1 MKKVKWSIL
10 LFLVLAVVLSAG
22 ITYLALNQGANKETA
37 EDEGTEKAHKM
48 TIALVNEDQG
58 ATFQGEEV
66 EFGNQ
71 FVKSIEKDDQHEW
84 YVVSRGVA
92 ESGLKRDVYN
102 MMIVIPSD
110 FSEKALSMTSDAPE
124 KVTISYK
131 VNDVG
136 NSDLK
141 AEAEKTAATV
151 LEDFNKR
158 IIDVYF
164 ASILTTL
171 QEAQDNVGTLVEE
184 EKEYD
189 ETYNKDV
196 NNPLSSYTE
205 QFKTVQDYTGTSK
218 ESFQG
223 FQDIMKDF
231 EESLNVAKKENATYM
246 TNMDDFTKMQ
256 ELNVPFEETFTEN
269 LQKFD
274 GSLSADDI
282 RAQTAALEQ
291 ANAQMTTEFQIM
303 EDNNTLL
310 SQTQGLQN
318 YIADTNAR
326 INSLDDEIMTMLSD
340 DFRTAVYDDLLRI
353 LQENEYSDQL
363 NEIDLKDLTGEDIN
377 DGFNKR
383 IVKEIKALPT
393 YNTEQLAGIG
403 PDTEMYKNIVTL
415 SRKYYGEHRSAF
427 GDDFSFNTKPKTLET
442 DTVTNEAIARL
453 QTGVSIESEE
463 FMLPASEYKSE
474 IFLTIDSNFTLNDVH
489 CFVNDEERTDL
500 VQSEEYSEGGLKLTL
515 KDLKDGAKI
524 KITGTAKLK
533 EGVEISL
540 MGAVSWNA
548 TLQQYEAPVEDSG
561 ELPII
566 PTDDIDEG
574 TNPDDSDDTD
584 EPDDVPVPDED
595 FDAVRKQIEPI
606 KVVEPTYLEE
616 TDSSIK
622 AIVDTVKDYYKLQ
635 VLFDLYY
642 GIDANKSEQMPD
654 FNASGV
660 TLENSAKT
668 SSYYYIFNKEDIIGS
683 FVNLTTDRFVA
694 DYTKKIEAFEQRIA
708 DYKSVMAEA
717 DARSED
723 VTTRLAETTQE
734 AINLNTN
741 LALTLE
747 DLEAWRDASNDLV
760 EENDVVVEKSGEE
773 GTMALELSSEFAGLL
788 AESESLAGT
797 SEGNLK
803 SAEVVYK
810 TFDAIDDEAK
820 DIQKSG
826 ETLVAEASTLSEDLA
841 EKLEDDETFEKNFA
855 KVMDNSR
862 VGDRQNENLYSFLSS
877 PVDKMNAGTIVAGDK
892 SMPYFMILICTILAI
907 FTSYVISHQEKKR
920 QQLNEF
926 EKEMSLALKNIPI
939 TFLMICVAVIEGLV
953 IGAVS
958 GYMFGV
964 GEVGMFMWIGIC
976 VLIMMA
982 LVTAFS
988 YLLRQLNMIGMSII
1002 LLILSLYLFL
1012 TDAVGL
1018 NIDSESIFATF
1029 RTFSPLQYME
1039 QLLNGILSM
1048 QQDYIVIVYSLIGS
1062 VLVFTALN
1070 LFVWH
1075 RSKDEENEEEHSDE
1089 I

>member
-10 LFLVLAVVLSAG
+10 LFLVLAIFLSAG
-22 ITYLALNQGANKETA
+22 ITYLALNQGSNKEA
-37 EDEGTEKAHKM
+37 ADGNEKAHKM

-58 ATFQGEEV
+58 AKFQGEQV

-110 FSEKALSMTSDAPE
+110 FSEKALSMTSNNPE

-171 QEAQDNVGTLVEE
+171 QEAQDNIGELVKE

-189 ETYNKDV
+189 ATYNKDV
-196 NNPLSSYTE
+196 NKPLSSYTE

-218 ESFQG
+218 DSFQG
-223 FQDIMKDF
+223 FQDIMKNF
-231 EESLNVAKKENATYM
+231 EESLNLAKKENATHM
-246 TNMDDFTKMQ
+246 TNMDAFTKMQ
-256 ELNVPFEETFTEN
+256 ELNMPFEATFTEN

-291 ANAQMTTEFQIM
+291 ANAHMTTEFQIM
-303 EDNNTLL
+303 GNNNTLL

-318 YIADTNAR
+318 YIADTNVR
-326 INSLDDEIMTMLSD
+326 INAIDEEIKAALND
-340 DFRTAVYDDLLRI
+340 DFRTAVSRDLLRI
-353 LQENEYSDQL
+353 LQENEYSDKL

-377 DGFNKR
+377 EGFNKR
-383 IVKEIKALPT
+383 LVKEIKALPT
-393 YNTEQLAGIG
+393 YNTEQLAEIG
-403 PDTEMYKNIVTL
+403 LDESMYKNIVTL
-415 SRKYYGEHRSAF
+415 SKEYYSSHRSAF
-427 GDDFSFNTKPKTLET
+427 GDDFRFTNDRKILPIDTLQS
-442 DTVTNEAIARL
+442 DTINRL
-453 QTGVSIESEE
+453 KSEGVSLESESYT
-463 FMLPASEYKSE
+463 LPVSEHNSE
-474 IFLTIDSNFTLNDVH
+474 VFITIDKNFTLENAV
-489 CFVNDEERTDL
+489 CMMNAEGQSEL
-500 VQSEEYSEGGLKLTL
+500 VQQEPYGENGLKFILP
-515 KDLKDGAKI
+515 AVEAPVEI
-524 KITGTAKLK
+524 KITGTAKLR
-533 EGVEISL
+533 EGVSVPL
-540 MGAVSWNA
+540 VGAVNWNA
-548 TLQQYEAPVEDSG
+548 ALQQYEKQDTESG
-561 ELPII
+561 ELPVI
-566 PTDDIDEG
+566 PIEG
-574 TNPDDSDDTD
+574 LEQEGDSDTSGED
-584 EPDDVPVPDED
+584 PVL
-595 FDAVRKQIEPI
+595 VRKEVQLINI
-606 KVVEPTYLEE
+606 IEPTYLNE
-616 TDSSIK
+616 TKSSVK
-622 AIVDTVKDYYKLQ
+622 AITNTIKEYYKLQ

-642 GIDANKSEQMPD
+642 GIDANNFAQMPD
-654 FNASGV
+654 FSNYEV
-660 TLENSAKT
+660 NLENSAKP

-694 DYTKKIEAFEQRIA
+694 DYSKKITAFEQRIA
-708 DYKSVMAEA
+708 DYKFVMAEA
-717 DARSED
+717 DARSVD
-723 VTTRLAETTQE
+723 VTIGLNETTQE
-734 AINLNTN
+734 AVNLNTN

-747 DLEAWRDASNDLV
+747 NLEAWRAASNNLIT
-760 EENDVVVEKSGEE
+760 ENGVVVEKSGEE
-773 GTMALELSSEFAGLL
+773 GTMALSLSSEFAGLL

-810 TFDAIDDEAK
+810 TFDAIDNEAK
-820 DIQKSG
+820 NIQKSG
-826 ETLVAEASTLSEDLA
+826 KTLVTEASTLSDDLA
-841 EKLEDDETFEKNFA
+841 KKLEDDETFQKNFA

-862 VGDRQNENLYSFLSS
+862 IGDRQNESLYSFLSS

-892 SMPYFMILICTILAI
+892 SMPYFMILVCTILAI

-920 QQLNEF
+920 QQLNDF

-958 GYMFGV
+958 GFVFGI
-964 GEVGMFMWIGIC
+964 GEVGMFLWIGVC
-976 VLIMMA
+976 VLIMMV

-1018 NIDSESIFATF
+1018 NIDSESVFATF

-1039 QLLNGILSM
+1039 QLLNGILNM
-1048 QQDYIVIVYSLIGS
+1048 QQDYIVIVYSLIGAT
-1062 VLVFTALN
+1062 VLFTALN

-1075 RSKDEENEEEHSDE
+1075 RAKNEAKEEEHLDE

>member
-22 ITYLALNQGANKETA
+22 ITYLALNQGTNKEAT
-37 EDEGTEKAHKM
+37 EEEGTEKAHKM

-189 ETYNKDV
+189 EIYNKDV

-326 INSLDDEIMTMLSD
+326 INSLDDEIMTTLSD

-393 YNTEQLAGIG
+393 YNTEQLAELGL
-403 PDTEMYKNIVTL
+403 DEEFYKNIVTL
-415 SRKYYGEHRSAF
+415 SREYYNGHRSAF
-427 GDDFSFNTKPKTLET
+427 GEDFIFNTDEKTLPT
-442 DTVTNEAIARL
+442 DTIKNEAIARL
-453 QTGVSIESEE
+453 HTGVPLESEDFE
-463 FMLPASEYKSE
+463 LPASEHESE
-474 IFLTIDSNFTLNDVH
+474 ILITIDSNFILENVSCTINA
-489 CFVNDEERTDL
+489 EGKTEL
-500 VQSEEYSEGGLKLTL
+500 VQQEPYGENGVKLTL
-515 KDLKDGAKI
+515 PDSETPVGI

-533 EGVEISL
+533 EGVEL
-540 MGAVSWNA
+540 ATLTGAVNWNA
-548 TLQQYEAPVEDSG
+548 SLQQYEKQETESG

-566 PTDDIDEG
+566 VTEDPDYGPVPEEPTDEE
-574 TNPDDSDDTD
+574 
-584 EPDDVPVPDED
+584 EPI
-595 FDAVRKQIEPI
+595 FVRKQIEPI
-606 KVVEPTYLEE
+606 KVIEPTYLSE
-616 TDSSIK
+616 TKASVN

-826 ETLVAEASTLSEDLA
+826 ETLVTEASTLSEDLA

-1075 RSKDEENEEEHSDE
+1075 RSKDEENEEEPSDE

>member
-10 LFLVLAVVLSAG
+10 LFLVLAVFLSAG
-22 ITYLALNQGANKETA
+22 ITYLALNQGANKDTA
-37 EDEGTEKAHKM
+37 EEEGTEKAHKM

-58 ATFQGEEV
+58 AKFQGEEV

-141 AEAEKTAATV
+141 AEAEKTAAAV
-151 LEDFNKR
+151 LEDFNTR

-231 EESLNVAKKENATYM
+231 EESLNVAKKENATHM

-326 INSLDDEIMTMLSD
+326 INSLDDEIMTTLSD

-377 DGFNKR
+377 DGFDKR

-415 SRKYYGEHRSAF
+415 SKEYYGEHRSAF
-427 GDDFSFNTKPKTLET
+427 GDDFSFDMKEKTLET
-442 DTVTNEAIARL
+442 ETVTNEAIARL

-533 EGVEISL
+533 EEVEISL

-548 TLQQYEAPVEDSG
+548 TLQQYEAPVEDSS

-566 PTDDIDEG
+566 PTDDTEEE
-574 TNPDDSDDTD
+574 TNPDDTD

-595 FDAVRKQIEPI
+595 FDGVRKQIEPI

-642 GIDANKSEQMPD
+642 GIDANNSEQMPD
-654 FNASGV
+654 FSSGG

-939 TFLMICVAVIEGLV
+939 TFLMICVSVIEGLV

-964 GEVGMFMWIGIC
+964 GEIGMFLWIGIC
-976 VLIMMA
+976 VLIMMT
-982 LVTAFS
+982 LVTVFS

-1039 QLLNGILSM
+1039 QLLNGILSK
-1048 QQDYIVIVYSLIGS
+1048 QQDYIVIVYSLIGA
-1062 VLVFTALN
+1062 VVVFTALN

-1075 RSKDEENEEEHSDE
+1075 RSKDGENEEEHSDE

>member
-10 LFLVLAVVLSAG
+10 LFLVLAVFLSAG
-22 ITYLALNQGANKETA
+22 ITYLALNQGANKDTA
-37 EDEGTEKAHKM
+37 EEEGTEKAHKM

-58 ATFQGEEV
+58 AKFQGEEV

-141 AEAEKTAATV
+141 AEAEKTAAAV
-151 LEDFNKR
+151 LEDFNTR

-231 EESLNVAKKENATYM
+231 EESLNVAKKENATHM

-326 INSLDDEIMTMLSD
+326 INSLDDEIMTTLSD

-415 SRKYYGEHRSAF
+415 SKEYYGEHRSAF
-427 GDDFSFNTKPKTLET
+427 GDDFSFDMKEKTLET
-442 DTVTNEAIARL
+442 KTVTNEAIARL
-453 QTGVSIESEE
+453 RSGVSIESEE

-533 EGVEISL
+533 EEVEISL

-548 TLQQYEAPVEDSG
+548 TLQQYEAPVEDSS

-566 PTDDIDEG
+566 PTDDTEEE
-574 TNPDDSDDTD
+574 TNPDDTD

-595 FDAVRKQIEPI
+595 FDGVRKQIEPI

-642 GIDANKSEQMPD
+642 GIDANNSEQMPD
-654 FNASGV
+654 FSSGG

-939 TFLMICVAVIEGLV
+939 TFLMICVSVIEGLV

-964 GEVGMFMWIGIC
+964 GEIGMFLWIGIC
-976 VLIMMA
+976 VLIMMT

-1039 QLLNGILSM
+1039 QLLNGILSK
-1048 QQDYIVIVYSLIGS
+1048 QQDYIVIVYSLIGA
-1062 VLVFTALN
+1062 VVVFTALN

>member
-10 LFLVLAVVLSAG
+10 LFLVLAVFLSAG
-22 ITYLALNQGANKETA
+22 ITYLALNQGADKDTA
-37 EDEGTEKAHKM
+37 EEEGTEKAHKM

-58 ATFQGEEV
+58 AKFQGEEV

-141 AEAEKTAATV
+141 AEAEKTAAAV
-151 LEDFNKR
+151 LEDFNTR

-231 EESLNVAKKENATYM
+231 EESLNVAKKENATHM

-326 INSLDDEIMTMLSD
+326 INSLDDEIMTTLSD

-415 SRKYYGEHRSAF
+415 SKEYYGEHRSAF
-427 GDDFSFNTKPKTLET
+427 GDDFSFDMKEKTLET
-442 DTVTNEAIARL
+442 KTVTNEAIARL
-453 QTGVSIESEE
+453 RSGVSIESEE

-533 EGVEISL
+533 EEVEISL

-548 TLQQYEAPVEDSG
+548 TLQQYEAPVEDSS

-566 PTDDIDEG
+566 PTDDTEEE
-574 TNPDDSDDTD
+574 TNPDDTD

-595 FDAVRKQIEPI
+595 FDGVRKQIEPI

-642 GIDANKSEQMPD
+642 GIDANNSEQMPD
-654 FNASGV
+654 FSSGG

-939 TFLMICVAVIEGLV
+939 TFLMICVSVIEGLV

-964 GEVGMFMWIGIC
+964 GEIGMFLWIGIC
-976 VLIMMA
+976 VLIMMT

-1039 QLLNGILSM
+1039 QLLNGILSK
-1048 QQDYIVIVYSLIGS
+1048 QQDYIVIVYSLIGA
-1062 VLVFTALN
+1062 VVVFTALN

>member
-10 LFLVLAVVLSAG
+10 LFLVLAVFLSAG
-22 ITYLALNQGANKETA
+22 ITYLALNQGADKDTA
-37 EDEGTEKAHKM
+37 EEEGTEKAHKM

-58 ATFQGEEV
+58 AKFQGEEV

-141 AEAEKTAATV
+141 AEAEKTAASV
-151 LEDFNKR
+151 LEDFNTR

-231 EESLNVAKKENATYM
+231 EESLNVAKKENATHM

-326 INSLDDEIMTMLSD
+326 INSLDDEIMTTLSD

-377 DGFNKR
+377 DGFDKR

-415 SRKYYGEHRSAF
+415 SKEYYGEHRSAF
-427 GDDFSFNTKPKTLET
+427 GDDFSFDMKEKTLET
-442 DTVTNEAIARL
+442 ETVTNEAIARL

-548 TLQQYEAPVEDSG
+548 TLQQYEAPVEDSS

-566 PTDDIDEG
+566 PTDDTEEE
-574 TNPDDSDDTD
+574 TNPDDTD

-595 FDAVRKQIEPI
+595 FDGVRKQIEPI

-642 GIDANKSEQMPD
+642 GIDANNSEQMPD
-654 FNASGV
+654 FSSGG

-826 ETLVAEASTLSEDLA
+826 ETLVTEASTLSEDLA

-939 TFLMICVAVIEGLV
+939 TFLMICVSVIEGLV

-964 GEVGMFMWIGIC
+964 GEIGMFLWIGIC
-976 VLIMMA
+976 VLIMMT
-982 LVTAFS
+982 LVTVFS

-1039 QLLNGILSM
+1039 QLLNGILSK
-1048 QQDYIVIVYSLIGS
+1048 QQDYIVIVYSLIGA
-1062 VLVFTALN
+1062 VVVFTALN